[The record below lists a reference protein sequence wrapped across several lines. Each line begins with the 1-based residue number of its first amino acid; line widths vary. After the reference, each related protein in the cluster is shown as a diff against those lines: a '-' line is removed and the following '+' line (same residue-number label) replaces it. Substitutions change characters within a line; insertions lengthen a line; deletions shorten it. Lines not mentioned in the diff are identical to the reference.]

1 MTELSW
7 TSAVNRPGSEYLCL
21 IHPGTPDG
29 GEQDIHHGGPLV
41 LDLILEERRPP
52 ALVVA
57 VEAMQAKIVLNG
69 SQLDLSLS
77 VSRFSL
83 RCN

>member
-41 LDLILEERRPP
+41 SCLLLEERRPP
-52 ALVVA
+52 ASVAA
-57 VEAMQAKIVLNG
+57 VEAMRAKIVLNE

-77 VSRFSL
+77 VSQSSL
-83 RCN
+83 RHS